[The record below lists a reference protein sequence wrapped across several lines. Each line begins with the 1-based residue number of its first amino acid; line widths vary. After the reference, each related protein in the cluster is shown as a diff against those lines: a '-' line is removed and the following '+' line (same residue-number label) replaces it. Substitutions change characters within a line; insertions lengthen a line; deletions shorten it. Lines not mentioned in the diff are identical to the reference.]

1 MTRERTASGGG
12 GDGSDDP
19 AVAGYRPSVWHRDH
33 RVGLAAIIAATVFCL
48 IVGALGPSVITITLG
63 PRDGLLPPWYLPSKV
78 VEPAE
83 WLVSLLIW
91 GALALSGVG
100 LWIAMRALAAGWRPR
115 ARRIAGLG
123 IGLVA
128 ATTLVPPLTSADVLM
143 YAAYGRLQV
152 IGRNPYEIT
161 PAEIFRSQFDPVLR
175 WTERPWT
182 DTPSVYGPIT
192 SWTQWAANQL
202 GGTNMHDVVFW
213 LQLFAAVPF
222 VLACL
227 GVLFMAR
234 NADPERRA
242 RAALLTICNPLLI
255 WAVVAGAHNE
265 ALSVVFAVAGMIF
278 IRKSPF
284 LAGLGVGLAGC
295 AKVSIGIW
303 GLAMLWAYRKQPK
316 QMAKICVGAAIPM
329 ALAYVVWEPT
339 AFVQVLRNGAYV
351 SVGSWVNPFYTL
363 FAHLFDQSTSKII
376 CGVISYTLLPIVVF
390 ALSRVVPWRLAPGAP
405 DDTDPRTDPMTI
417 ALRTAMIIGI
427 GWVVTA
433 MYTLSWY
440 DLQIWMP
447 LALLAG
453 GKLDRLM
460 IVRGAVLSAAFVPG
474 RAVEFGASLAW
485 ASARVRDVVSP
496 LVQIMLLLAIF
507 LWWRWPDSNSLWPV
521 GRRTVLAGPDLSRRP
536 APEEP
541 PIEPPAEVTPPVADA
556 DPATRISAS

>member
-1 MTRERTASGGG
+1 MTASPSTVAGQRA
-12 GDGSDDP
+12 GDHSSDDTDRRP
-19 AVAGYRPSVWHRDH
+19 GRADADPGAVQPPYRPAVWHRDH
-33 RVGLAAIIAATVFCL
+33 RIGLAAIIAATVLCL

-63 PRDGLLPPWYLPSKV
+63 PRDGILPPWYLPNGL
-78 VEPAE
+78 VEPDE
-83 WLVSLLIW
+83 WVVSLMIW
-91 GALALSGVG
+91 VALALSGIG
-100 LWIAMRALAAGWRPR
+100 LWIAIRALAAGWRPR

-128 ATTLVPPLTSADVLM
+128 ATTVVPPLTSADVLM

-161 PAEIFRSQFDPVLR
+161 PAEIFRNQFDPVLR

-192 SWTQWAANQL
+192 SWTQWAANKL

-227 GVLFMAR
+227 GVLAMVRHAE
-234 NADPERRA
+234 PERRA

-278 IRKSPF
+278 IRKRPF

-303 GLAMLWAYRKQPK
+303 GLAMLWAYRRQPK
-316 QMAKICVGAAIPM
+316 QMIKICVGAAIPM
-329 ALAYVVWEPT
+329 ALAYIVWEPT
-339 AFVQVLRNGAYV
+339 AFVQVLRNGGYV
-351 SVGSWVNPFYTL
+351 SVGSWVNPLYSL
-363 FAHLFDQSTSKII
+363 FAHLFNQPTSKVI

-390 ALSRVVPWRLAPGAP
+390 ALSRVVPWRAAPGLPAGA
-405 DDTDPRTDPMTI
+405 DPRQDPMTI
-417 ALRTAMIIGI
+417 ALRTAMIIGV
-427 GWVVTA
+427 GWLSTA

-440 DLQIWMP
+440 DLQVWMP

-453 GKLDRLM
+453 AKLDRLM
-460 IVRGAVLSAAFVPG
+460 VLRGVVLSAAFVPG
-474 RAVEFGASLAW
+474 RALEFGPSLTFA
-485 ASARVRDVVSP
+485 AARVRDVISP
-496 LVQIMLLLAIF
+496 TVQILVLLAIF
-507 LWWRWPDSNSLWPV
+507 LWWRWPDRDRLWPV
-521 GRRTVLAGPDLSRRP
+521 RP
-536 APEEP
+536 PR
-541 PIEPPAEVTPPVADA
+541 ADA
-556 DPATRISAS
+556 DPAERIAAS